1 MKTEVDLKQVFRQDD
16 LSESTHDPIL
26 SLQSPAMFTDPSAMF
41 RSPLSSLLG
50 FIKILDQMRHGT
62 LDSESI
68 STLKGLSREIT
79 YEDGIDPT
87 EL

>member
-1 MKTEVDLKQVFRQDD
+1 GDYFQLPPVGDRDQELKVKFAFEAEGWARTMKTEVDLKQVFRQDD
-16 LSESTHDPIL
+16 L
-26 SLQSPAMFTDPSAMF
+26 
-41 RSPLSSLLG
+41 R